1 MGALSAAEV
10 SYIEGGIAQNLRS
23 DGRGRLDFRNISIVT
38 GVIPQASG
46 SARCKVGGTD
56 VMVSVKAELGSPP
69 KGRPT
74 HGGMMI
80 KIECSP
86 TAAPEFEGRGG
97 EELSLELTRGL
108 ERSFLGGPNGSGAA
122 IDLSSLRIVDG
133 KTCWVLCIDGL
144 VLSSDGNLLDALSIA
159 IKAALTNT
167 GLPKVEIVAGETGD
181 EDPEFE
187 VDDEESS
194 QLDISNVPI
203 IITLT
208 KVGKHY
214 FVDATAEEELQMKSA
229 VSVAVNRKG
238 VICGVTKRGG
248 DGLDPSVIIDMIS
261 VAQQIALTYIP
272 ALDLQI
278 AAAESVDPDS

>member
-1 MGALSAAEV
+1 MGAISAAEV

-23 DGRGRLDFRNISIVT
+23 DGRGRLDFRNIAITT
-38 GVIPQASG
+38 GVIPQANG
-46 SARCKVGGTD
+46 SSRCKVGGTD
-56 VMVSVKAELGSPP
+56 VMVSVKAELGNPP
-69 KGRPT
+69 KGRPS
-74 HGGMMI
+74 HGGMQI
-80 KIECSP
+80 KVECSP
-86 TAAPEFEGRGG
+86 TANPEFEGRGG

-122 IDLSSLRIVDG
+122 IDLSTLRIVDG

-159 IKAALTNT
+159 VKAALRNT
-167 GLPKVEIVAGETGD
+167 GLPKVEVVAGGAED
-181 EDPEFE
+181 EDPEIE

-194 QLDISNVPI
+194 QLDVSNAPV

-208 KVGKHY
+208 KVGKSY
-214 FVDATAEEELQMKSA
+214 FVDATAEEESHMRSA

-238 VICGVTKRGG
+238 VVCGVTKRGG
-248 DGLDPSVIIDMIS
+248 EGLEPSTIIDMIS

-278 AAAESVDPDS
+278 ADRKSVV